1 MSSVSRRIPVFI
13 PGAPVQAVIAK
24 NPIIHSIAQAMKF
37 SDRYRFADWPNSEI
51 PAVAAGVYAIWN
63 GDELFYC
70 GMSGRQIEQ
79 AISQGKKKFG
89 LVTRLNIHASGRLSS
104 DQFCVYVANR
114 LVIPK
119 LKATDLKKFETGE
132 FKLDGLTKAFIHD
145 HLEYQYVLV
154 DSSAEA
160 YVVEERARRGEIF
173 GQKPLL
179 NPSGI

>member
-79 AISQGKKKFG
+79 AISQRKKKFVWLPG
-89 LVTRLNIHASGRLSS
+89 LIATPPAALA
-104 DQFCVYVANR
+104 
-114 LVIPK
+114 VI
-119 LKATDLKKFETGE
+119 
-132 FKLDGLTKAFIHD
+132 
-145 HLEYQYVLV
+145 
-154 DSSAEA
+154 SSAFTSQI
-160 YVVEERARRGEIF
+160 G
-173 GQKPLL
+173 G
-179 NPSGI
+179 